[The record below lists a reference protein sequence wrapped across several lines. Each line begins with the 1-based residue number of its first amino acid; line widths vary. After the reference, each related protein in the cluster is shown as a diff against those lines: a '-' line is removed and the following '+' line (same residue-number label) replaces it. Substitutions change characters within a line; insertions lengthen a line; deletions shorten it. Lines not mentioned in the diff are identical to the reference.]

1 MPLIKFILQKDKY
14 VRLSIEQLEAKMTNV
29 QRSENGNEA
38 GGHGHAGRAGGVLGY
53 FEALNKDS
61 MRDQDRS
68 NERRVNTYACLWSL
82 TLIST
87 AVIKGLGQFQQPII
101 ALIFMLSV
109 IPAALM
115 VKSYLKMLREADEMF
130 RTKQLEALA
139 VGFGA
144 GFISG
149 TTVVFLEI
157 PGPLGAIAIVA
168 PMALGFF
175 ARMMLAGREA
185 ARDAAEAI
193 DAKEEMK

>member
-1 MPLIKFILQKDKY
+1 
-14 VRLSIEQLEAKMTNV
+14 MTNV
-29 QRSENGNEA
+29 QRSENEGR
-38 GGHGHAGRAGGVLGY
+38 GHAGRAGGVFGY

-68 NERRVNTYACLWSL
+68 NERRVNTYAFLWSL

-101 ALIFMLSV
+101 ALIFMLSL
-109 IPAALM
+109 IPATLM

-149 TTVVFLEI
+149 TTIVLLEI
-157 PGPLGAIAIVA
+157 PSPLGAIAIVA
-168 PMALGFF
+168 PMVLGFF

-193 DAKEEMK
+193 DANEEMK